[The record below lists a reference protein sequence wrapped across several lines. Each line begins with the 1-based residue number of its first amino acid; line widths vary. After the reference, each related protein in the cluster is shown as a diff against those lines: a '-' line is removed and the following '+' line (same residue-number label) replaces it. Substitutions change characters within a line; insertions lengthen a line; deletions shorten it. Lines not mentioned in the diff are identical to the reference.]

1 MIGQTISH
9 YRVIEKLGGGGMGI
23 VYKAEDTRLH
33 RFVALKFLPEDVA
46 RDPHALARFQRE
58 AQAASALNHPN
69 ICTIYDIGEQDGQA
83 FIAMEL
89 LEGATLKH
97 RIAGRLMEMETL
109 LSLGIEIADALD
121 AAHAKGI
128 VHRDIKPANIFVTDR
143 GHAKILD
150 FGLAKLPVK
159 PVSGTEPTAATL
171 DVEEHLTSPGTALGT
186 VAYMSPEQVK
196 CKELDTRT
204 DLFSFGAVLYQ
215 MATGQPPF
223 RGDTSALIF
232 YAILERA
239 PIPPVRLNPDL
250 PQELERIINKALE
263 KDRKLR
269 YQTGSDL
276 RADLQRLKRDTE
288 SGRTDLAKLPV
299 PAPGPRSRLAF
310 AGGAIAV
317 SVLVMGGVLL
327 YRGKQANPAGPS
339 KWVPLTNFAD
349 SVTWPALSPDGK
361 MLAFIRGSDPDGTGQ
376 LYAKM
381 LPDGEPVQ
389 LSYDSLL
396 KQAPRFSPDGSRIAY
411 TTVDSWETWVVPVL
425 GGEPRVM
432 LSNASG
438 LTWIDDQHVLFSEI
452 KKGWHFCIVTSTAS
466 RAEARDIYVPAQESG
481 MAHFSDLSPDRKWAL
496 VVEMDDTGLWLP
508 CRLVPFDGKSIGKP
522 VGPPEARCISA
533 AWAPD
538 GRWMYVSS
546 DAGGAFHIWRQR
558 FPDGAPEQI
567 TSGPAE
573 ETGIAMAPN
582 GRSLITS
589 VGTTEQTIWVHDS
602 TGDHQMSSQG
612 YAASPLFSPDGTKVY
627 YLVGRHGPSDL
638 QQNGELSVVDLRSGQ
653 VERLLPGF
661 AVVSY
666 AISPDGKRVVFEAPG
681 SADKAGLW
689 LASLDQRFSPRKISS
704 SSKGHD
710 PYYGPTGDLYFVAA
724 EGNLTFLYRMNE
736 DGSGRQ
742 KVLPEPVMTFMG
754 ISPDGQWAI
763 ARTAVANAE
772 TPVKAQAFPLR
783 GGPPRPLCPNLCSV
797 DWTHDGKFLL
807 LSLPAMD
814 SRREQARTFF
824 IPIRAGTA
832 LSALPTSGVK
842 SQADLVG
849 LKGVVAVDGTI
860 SPGPNSS
867 VYAFTESSSHR
878 NLYRVPL
885 P

>member
-1 MIGQTISH
+1 MIALTLSH
-9 YRVIEKLGGGGMGI
+9 YSVIEKLAGGGMGI
-23 VYKAEDTRLH
+23 VYKAADTRLP

-46 RDPHALARFQRE
+46 RDAHALARFQRE

-69 ICTIYDIGEQDGQA
+69 ICTIYDIGEQEGQA

-109 LSLGIEIADALD
+109 LSLGIESADALD

-128 VHRDIKPANIFVTDR
+128 VHRDIKPANIFVSDR

-159 PVSGTEPTAATL
+159 PVSGIEPSAATL

-196 CKELDTRT
+196 GKELDTRT

-215 MATGQPPF
+215 MATGQLPF

-232 YAILERA
+232 NAILERA

-250 PQELERIINKALE
+250 PQEFERIINKALE

-288 SGRTDLAKLPV
+288 SGITDLAKLPV
-299 PAPGPRSRLAF
+299 PAPGPRSRLAY

-339 KWVPLTNFAD
+339 KWVPLTNYAD

-389 LSYDSLL
+389 LSHDTLL

-425 GGEPRVM
+425 GGAPRV
-432 LSNASG
+432 LLPNASG

-452 KKGWHFCIVTSTAS
+452 KKGWHFCIVTSTAG

-546 DAGGAFHIWRQR
+546 DA
-558 FPDGAPEQI
+558 
-567 TSGPAE
+567 
-573 ETGIAMAPN
+573 
-582 GRSLITS
+582 
-589 VGTTEQTIWVHDS
+589 
-602 TGDHQMSSQG
+602 
-612 YAASPLFSPDGTKVY
+612 
-627 YLVGRHGPSDL
+627 
-638 QQNGELSVVDLRSGQ
+638 
-653 VERLLPGF
+653 
-661 AVVSY
+661 
-666 AISPDGKRVVFEAPG
+666 
-681 SADKAGLW
+681 
-689 LASLDQRFSPRKISS
+689 
-704 SSKGHD
+704 
-710 PYYGPTGDLYFVAA
+710 
-724 EGNLTFLYRMNE
+724 
-736 DGSGRQ
+736 
-742 KVLPEPVMTFMG
+742 
-754 ISPDGQWAI
+754 
-763 ARTAVANAE
+763 
-772 TPVKAQAFPLR
+772 
-783 GGPPRPLCPNLCSV
+783 
-797 DWTHDGKFLL
+797 
-807 LSLPAMD
+807 
-814 SRREQARTFF
+814 
-824 IPIRAGTA
+824 
-832 LSALPTSGVK
+832 
-842 SQADLVG
+842 
-849 LKGVVAVDGTI
+849 
-860 SPGPNSS
+860 
-867 VYAFTESSSHR
+867 
-878 NLYRVPL
+878 
-885 P
+885 